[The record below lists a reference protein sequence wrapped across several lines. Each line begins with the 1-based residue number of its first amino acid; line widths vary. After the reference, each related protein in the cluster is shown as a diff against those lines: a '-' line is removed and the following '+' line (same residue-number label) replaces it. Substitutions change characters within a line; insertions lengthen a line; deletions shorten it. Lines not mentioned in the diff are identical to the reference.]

1 MSISCHGCCMCIR
14 SARLYSVCLCTVT
27 FLSMTDTYVVYT
39 YLRNSKNATSIRLP
53 SAISPHSL
61 LPLCFSLSPFFSF
74 HCLILSLPL
83 PSLPSLTPSLPPS
96 PSLSL
101 PPSPPLPP
109 SLPPL
114 LSQSPYS
121 LVIRDSDLD
130 DACQS
135 LELFLESYWAATRSV
150 TLTPSPLT
158 HHH

>member
-1 MSISCHGCCMCIR
+1 MQAHSPSPSLCI
-14 SARLYSVCLCTVT
+14 LVT
-27 FLSMTDTYVVYT
+27 FNL
-39 YLRNSKNATSIRLP
+39 I
-53 SAISPHSL
+53 
-61 LPLCFSLSPFFSF
+61 LPLV
-74 HCLILSLPL
+74 LPCVLHSHSL
-83 PSLPSLTPSLPPS
+83 PSLPSPPS
-96 PSLSL
+96 PSLLPSPPLLSL
-101 PPSPPLPP
+101 PSPPLPPSLPSPPSSPSPPSPPLPLPPSSPSPLLPP